1 MALTL
6 RASHMDVSNT
16 VDVTAPEEVGRE
28 LRSLLNR
35 RYPDYDYSVIDIL
48 IDDFARL
55 YRGQYPGFRACD
67 LKYHDMQ
74 HVLDVTLAM
83 ARLMEGHE
91 MSHPAEEKLGP
102 ERQLIGLTCALFH
115 DSGYIRRDRDTRNSN
130 GAAYTRTHVSRSAR
144 FMSEYLPTVG
154 LGHIALDCQRLVH
167 FTGYEVEPDSIVVDS
182 AQERILGNLLGTAD
196 LIAQMADSNY
206 LQKCHDYLYHEL
218 EAGGMA
224 GENGE
229 RSSTGV
235 VYQSPRHLL
244 ESTPN
249 FIREAIYVRL
259 DGYFKGVYQYAAKY
273 FGGPNLYMAAIA
285 ENSHKLEGL
294 LGHSQEEPVYSN
306 PA

>member
-1 MALTL
+1 
-6 RASHMDVSNT
+6 MDVSNT
-16 VDVTAPEEVGRE
+16 VDVTAPEAVGKE
-28 LRSLLNR
+28 LRSVLNK

-48 IDDFARL
+48 VDDFARL
-55 YRGQYPGFRACD
+55 YRGEYPGFRACD

-83 ARLMEGHE
+83 VRLMEGHE

-102 ERQLIGLTCALFH
+102 ERLLIGVACALFH

-154 LGHIALDCQRLVH
+154 LGHVAVECQRLVH
-167 FTGYEVEPDSIVVDS
+167 FTGYEIEPGSIVVDS

-206 LQKCHDYLYHEL
+206 LQKCHDYLYGEL

-224 GENGE
+224 GERGE
-229 RSSTGV
+229 HSSTGV
-235 VYQSPRHLL
+235 VYKSPRHLL

-249 FIREAIYVRL
+249 FIREATYVRL
-259 DGYFKGVYQYAAKY
+259 DGYFKSVYQYAAKY
-273 FGGPNLYMAAIA
+273 FGGPNLYMEAIA
-285 ENSHKLEGL
+285 ANNRELERL
-294 LGHSQEEPVYSN
+294 LCHPQDELGYLN